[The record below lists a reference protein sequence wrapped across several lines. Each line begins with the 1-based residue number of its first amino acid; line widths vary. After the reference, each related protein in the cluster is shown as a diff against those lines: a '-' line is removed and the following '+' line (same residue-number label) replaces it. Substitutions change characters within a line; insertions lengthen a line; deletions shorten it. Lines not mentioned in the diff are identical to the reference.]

1 MNRTVVSKFI
11 YERKSEVSRIGK
23 APITVPGGVDVK
35 VDGTTVTVKGK
46 IGELTRTLPA
56 TMKIDLTDGVITVA
70 RPNDEPDQ
78 RALHGLTR
86 SLLNNMVI
94 GCSDGFSKRLELIGT
109 GYRVQQK
116 GKGLEVNVGYS
127 HPVLVDPIGD
137 NTLVADGQTFIVI
150 SGPSKEDVGEQAAQI
165 RKVRKPNPYTGK
177 GIKYSDEV
185 IRRKAGKTAVSTGV

>member
-1 MNRTVVSKFI
+1 M
-11 YERKSEVSRIGK
+11 SRIGQ
-23 APITVPGGVDVK
+23 APITVPSGVDVK
-35 VDGTTVTVKGK
+35 VDGVTVKVKGK
-46 IGELTRTLPA
+46 VGELTRTFRA

-86 SLLNNMVI
+86 SLINNMVM
-94 GCSDGFSKRLELIGT
+94 GCAEGFSKRLELIGT

-116 GKGLEVNVGYS
+116 GKALEIQVGYS
-127 HPVLVDPIGD
+127 HPVPVEPIGA
-137 NTLVADGQTFIVI
+137 NTLAADGQTFINI

-185 IRRKAGKTAVSTGV
+185 IRRKAGKTAVGAGA

>member
-1 MNRTVVSKFI
+1 M
-11 YERKSEVSRIGK
+11 SRIGK

-35 VDGTTVTVKGK
+35 IDGTTVMVKGK
-46 IGELTRTLPA
+46 VGELTRTLPA

-150 SGPSKEDVGEQAAQI
+150 SGPSKEDVGDQAAQI
-165 RKVRKPNPYTGK
+165 RKIRKPNPYTGK

-185 IRRKAGKTAVSTGV
+185 IRRKAGKTAATTVV

>member
-1 MNRTVVSKFI
+1 MPS
-11 YERKSEVSRIGK
+11 
-23 APITVPGGVDVK
+23 GVDVK

-46 IGELTRTLPA
+46 VGELSRTLPA
-56 TMKIDLTDGVITVA
+56 TMKIDLTDGVITVS

-94 GCSDGFSKRLELIGT
+94 GCAEGFKKRLELIGT

-116 GKGLEVNVGYS
+116 GKSLEVNVGYS
-127 HPVLVDPIGD
+127 HPINVEPVGT
-137 NTLVADGQTFIVI
+137 NTLNADGQNFIDI

-165 RKVRKPNPYTGK
+165 RKLRKPNPYTGK

-185 IRRKAGKTAVSTGV
+185 IRRKAGKTAVGAGA

>member
-1 MNRTVVSKFI
+1 M
-11 YERKSEVSRIGK
+11 SRIGQ
-23 APITVPGGVDVK
+23 APISVPEGIDVK
-35 VDGTTVTVKGK
+35 IDGTTVTVKGK
-46 IGELTRTLPA
+46 AGELTRTFPVN
-56 TMKIDLTDGVITVA
+56 MKIDLTDGVLSVT

-86 SLLNNMVI
+86 SLINNMVI

-116 GKGLEVNVGYS
+116 GVGLEVNVGYS
-127 HPVLVDPIGD
+127 HSIDIQPIG
-137 NTLVADGQTFIVI
+137 NNKLTADGQTFIVV
-150 SGPSKEDVGEQAAQI
+150 SGPSKEDVGDQAARI

-185 IRRKAGKTAVSTGV
+185 IRRKAGKTAVGTGV

>member
-1 MNRTVVSKFI
+1 MPS
-11 YERKSEVSRIGK
+11 
-23 APITVPGGVDVK
+23 GVDVK
-35 VDGTTVTVKGK
+35 VDGVTVKVKGK
-46 IGELTRTLPA
+46 VGELTRTFRA

-86 SLLNNMVI
+86 SLINNMVM
-94 GCSDGFSKRLELIGT
+94 GCAEGFSKRLELIGT

-116 GKGLEVNVGYS
+116 GKALEIQVGYS
-127 HPVLVDPIGD
+127 HPVPVEPIGA
-137 NTLVADGQTFIVI
+137 NTLAADGQTFINI

-185 IRRKAGKTAVSTGV
+185 IRRKAGKTAVGAGA

>member
-1 MNRTVVSKFI
+1 MPS
-11 YERKSEVSRIGK
+11 
-23 APITVPGGVDVK
+23 GVDVK
-35 VDGTTVTVKGK
+35 VDGVTVKVKGK
-46 IGELTRTLPA
+46 VGELTRTFRA

-70 RPNDEPDQ
+70 RPNDEPEQ

-86 SLLNNMVI
+86 SLINNMVM
-94 GCSDGFSKRLELIGT
+94 GCAEGFSKRLELIGT

-116 GKGLEVNVGYS
+116 GKALEIQVGYS
-127 HPVLVDPIGD
+127 HPVPVEPIGA
-137 NTLVADGQTFIVI
+137 NTLAADGQTFINI

-185 IRRKAGKTAVSTGV
+185 IRRKAGKTAVGTGA

>member
-1 MNRTVVSKFI
+1 M
-11 YERKSEVSRIGK
+11 SRIGK
-23 APITVPGGVDVK
+23 APINVPSDVDVK
-35 VDGTTVTVKGK
+35 LDGTTVTVKGK
-46 IGELTRTLPA
+46 AGELARTFPIS
-56 TMKIDLTDGVITVA
+56 MKIDLTGDVLSVT
-70 RPNDEPDQ
+70 RPNDEPEQ

-116 GKGLEVNVGYS
+116 GAGLEVNVGYS
-127 HPVLVDPIGD
+127 HPIDIQPIG
-137 NTLVADGQTFIVI
+137 NNKLTADGQTFIVV
-150 SGPSKEDVGEQAAQI
+150 SGPSKEHVGDQAARI

-185 IRRKAGKTAVSTGV
+185 IRRKAGKTAVGTGV

>member
-1 MNRTVVSKFI
+1 M
-11 YERKSEVSRIGK
+11 SRIGK
-23 APITVPGGVDVK
+23 APIIVPSGVDVK
-35 VDGTTVTVKGK
+35 IDDTTVTVKGK
-46 IGELTRTLPA
+46 IGELQRTLPA

-94 GCSDGFSKRLELIGT
+94 GCADGFTKRLELIGT
-109 GYRVQQK
+109 GYRVQQT
-116 GKGLEVNVGYS
+116 GKALELSVGYS
-127 HPVLVDPIGD
+127 HSVTVEPIGA
-137 NTLVADGQTFIVI
+137 NTITSDGQTFINV

-185 IRRKAGKTAVSTGV
+185 IRRKAGKTAVGVGV

>member
-1 MNRTVVSKFI
+1 
-11 YERKSEVSRIGK
+11 
-23 APITVPGGVDVK
+23 VPSGVDVK
-35 VDGTTVTVKGK
+35 VDGVTVKVKGK
-46 IGELTRTLPA
+46 VGELTRTFRA

-70 RPNDEPDQ
+70 RPNDEPEQ

-86 SLLNNMVI
+86 SLINNMVM
-94 GCSDGFSKRLELIGT
+94 GCAEGFSKRLELIGT

-116 GKGLEVNVGYS
+116 GKALEIQVGYS
-127 HPVLVDPIGD
+127 HPVSVEPIGA
-137 NTLVADGQTFIVI
+137 NTLAADGQTFINV

-185 IRRKAGKTAVSTGV
+185 IRRKAGKTAVGAGA

>member
-1 MNRTVVSKFI
+1 M
-11 YERKSEVSRIGK
+11 SRIGQ
-23 APITVPGGVDVK
+23 APINVPDGIEIK
-35 VDGTTVTVKGK
+35 LDGTTVMVKGK
-46 IGELTRTLPA
+46 AGELTRTFSA
-56 TMKIDLTDGVITVA
+56 SMKIDLTDGVLSVT
-70 RPNDEPDQ
+70 RSNDEPDQ

-116 GKGLEVNVGYS
+116 GGGLEVNVGYS
-127 HPVLVDPIGD
+127 HPIDIQPIG
-137 NTLVADGQTFIVI
+137 NNKLTADGQTFIVV
-150 SGPSKEDVGEQAAQI
+150 SGPSKEDVGDQAARI

-185 IRRKAGKTAVSTGV
+185 IRRKAGKTAVGTGV

>member
-1 MNRTVVSKFI
+1 M
-11 YERKSEVSRIGK
+11 SRIGQ
-23 APITVPGGVDVK
+23 APISVPEAIDVK
-35 VDGTTVTVKGK
+35 IDGTTVTVKGK
-46 IGELTRTLPA
+46 AGELTRTFPVS
-56 TMKIDLTDGVITVA
+56 MKIDLTDGVLRVT

-86 SLLNNMVI
+86 SLINNMVI

-116 GKGLEVNVGYS
+116 GGGLEVNVGYS
-127 HPVLVDPIGD
+127 HSIDIQPIGT
-137 NTLVADGQTFIVI
+137 NKLTADGQTFIVV
-150 SGPSKEDVGEQAAQI
+150 SGPSKEDVGDQAARI

-185 IRRKAGKTAVSTGV
+185 IRRKAGKTAVGTGV

>member
-1 MNRTVVSKFI
+1 M
-11 YERKSEVSRIGK
+11 
-23 APITVPGGVDVK
+23 PDGVDVK

-46 IGELTRTLPA
+46 VGELTRTLPA

-70 RPNDEPDQ
+70 RPNDDPDQ

-94 GCSDGFSKRLELIGT
+94 GCSEGYAKRLELIGT

-116 GKGLEVNVGYS
+116 GKSLEINVGYS
-127 HPVLVDPIGD
+127 HSVPITPIGL
-137 NTLVADGQTFIVI
+137 NILAADGQTFINI
-150 SGPSKEDVGEQAAQI
+150 TGPSKEDVGEQAAQI

-185 IRRKAGKTAVSTGV
+185 IRRKAGKTAVGSGT

>member
-1 MNRTVVSKFI
+1 MPS
-11 YERKSEVSRIGK
+11 
-23 APITVPGGVDVK
+23 GVDVK
-35 VDGTTVTVKGK
+35 VEGVTVKVKGK
-46 IGELTRTLPA
+46 VGELTRTFRA
-56 TMKIDLTDGVITVA
+56 TMKINLTDGVITVA

-86 SLLNNMVI
+86 SLINNMVM
-94 GCSDGFSKRLELIGT
+94 GCAEGFSKRLELIGT

-116 GKGLEVNVGYS
+116 GKALEIQVGYS
-127 HPVLVDPIGD
+127 HPVPVEPIGA
-137 NTLVADGQTFIVI
+137 NTLAADGQTFINI

-185 IRRKAGKTAVSTGV
+185 IRRKAGKTAVGAGA

>member
-1 MNRTVVSKFI
+1 M
-11 YERKSEVSRIGK
+11 
-23 APITVPGGVDVK
+23 
-35 VDGTTVTVKGK
+35 
-46 IGELTRTLPA
+46 
-56 TMKIDLTDGVITVA
+56 
-70 RPNDEPDQ
+70 
-78 RALHGLTR
+78 
-86 SLLNNMVI
+86 
-94 GCSDGFSKRLELIGT
+94 
-109 GYRVQQK
+109 QQK

-127 HPVLVDPIGD
+127 HPVFVDPIGD

>member
-1 MNRTVVSKFI
+1 MPS
-11 YERKSEVSRIGK
+11 
-23 APITVPGGVDVK
+23 GVEVK
-35 VDGTTVTVKGK
+35 VDGVTVKVKGK
-46 IGELTRTLPA
+46 VGELTRTFRA
-56 TMKIDLTDGVITVA
+56 TMKINLTDGVITVA

-86 SLLNNMVI
+86 SLINNMVM
-94 GCSDGFSKRLELIGT
+94 GCAEGFSKRLELIGT

-116 GKGLEVNVGYS
+116 GKALEIQVGYS
-127 HPVLVDPIGD
+127 HPVPVEPIGA
-137 NTLVADGQTFIVI
+137 NTLSADGQTFINI

-185 IRRKAGKTAVSTGV
+185 IRRKAGKTAVGAGA

>member
-1 MNRTVVSKFI
+1 M
-11 YERKSEVSRIGK
+11 SRIGQ
-23 APITVPGGVDVK
+23 APITVPSGVEVK
-35 VDGTTVTVKGK
+35 VDGVTVKVKGK
-46 IGELTRTLPA
+46 VGELTRTFRA
-56 TMKIDLTDGVITVA
+56 TMKINLTDGVITVA

-86 SLLNNMVI
+86 SLINNMVM
-94 GCSDGFSKRLELIGT
+94 GCAEGFSKRLELIGT

-116 GKGLEVNVGYS
+116 GKALEIQVGYS
-127 HPVLVDPIGD
+127 HPVPVEPIGA
-137 NTLVADGQTFIVI
+137 NTLSADGQTFINI

-185 IRRKAGKTAVSTGV
+185 IRRKAGKTAVGAGA

>member
-1 MNRTVVSKFI
+1 M
-11 YERKSEVSRIGK
+11 SRIGQ
-23 APITVPGGVDVK
+23 APITVPSGVDVK
-35 VDGTTVTVKGK
+35 VEGVTVKVKGK
-46 IGELTRTLPA
+46 VGELTRTFRA
-56 TMKIDLTDGVITVA
+56 TMKINLTDGVITVA

-86 SLLNNMVI
+86 SLINNMVM
-94 GCSDGFSKRLELIGT
+94 GCAEGFSKRLELIGT

-116 GKGLEVNVGYS
+116 GKALEIQVGYS
-127 HPVLVDPIGD
+127 HPVPVEPIGA
-137 NTLVADGQTFIVI
+137 NTLAADGQTFINI

-185 IRRKAGKTAVSTGV
+185 IRRKAGKTAVGAGA

>member
-1 MNRTVVSKFI
+1 MPS
-11 YERKSEVSRIGK
+11 
-23 APITVPGGVDVK
+23 GVDVK
-35 VDGTTVTVKGK
+35 VDGVTVKVKGK
-46 IGELTRTLPA
+46 VGELTRTFQA

-70 RPNDEPDQ
+70 RPNDEPEQ

-86 SLLNNMVI
+86 SLINNMVM
-94 GCSDGFSKRLELIGT
+94 GCAEGFSKRLELIGT

-116 GKGLEVNVGYS
+116 GKALEIQVGYS
-127 HPVLVDPIGD
+127 HPVPVEPIGA
-137 NTLVADGQTFIVI
+137 NTLAADGQTFINI

-185 IRRKAGKTAVSTGV
+185 IRRKAGKTAVGAVA